1 MNVLYV
7 GTKLTEHWSIF
18 GKGLIY
24 LVTEEIQNKAKLGF
38 DLEIV
43 INW

>member
-1 MNVLYV
+1 MLGQNSQNIGAFLE
-7 GTKLTEHWSIF
+7 GP
-18 GKGLIY
+18 IY